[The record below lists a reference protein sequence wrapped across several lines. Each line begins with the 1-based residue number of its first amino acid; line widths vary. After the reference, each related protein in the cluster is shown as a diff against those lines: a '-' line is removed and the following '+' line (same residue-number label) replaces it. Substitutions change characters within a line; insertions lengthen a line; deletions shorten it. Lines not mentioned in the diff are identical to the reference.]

1 MFRIREYQSILFIM
15 SRDTLTDIITSIRNA
30 EMNKKRT
37 VRIESTNIT
46 ENIVKILLREGFIE
60 NVRKHR
66 ESNNIFFVLTL
77 RHRNNRKKK
86 YSHRKIIINNFKKIS
101 LPGLR
106 IYSNYQRIP
115 RILGGMGIVIL
126 STSRGIMT
134 DREARFEKIGG
145 EILCYIW

>member
-1 MFRIREYQSILFIM
+1 MGK
-15 SRDTLTDIITSIRNA
+15 DTIADIITLIRNA
-30 EMNKKRT
+30 DMNRKRT
-37 VRIESTNIT
+37 VQIPLTNII
-46 ENIVKILLREGFIE
+46 EKIVKILLREGFVE

-66 ESNNIFFVLTL
+66 ENNKYFLVLTL
-77 RHRNNRKKK
+77 RYRRNRKGSSKTFLNLK
-86 YSHRKIIINNFKKIS
+86 RIS
-101 LPGLR
+101 TPGLR

-134 DREARFEKIGG
+134 DREARLERIGG

>member
-1 MFRIREYQSILFIM
+1 MG
-15 SRDTLTDIITSIRNA
+15 RDTIADIITSIRNA
-30 EMNKKRT
+30 DMNRKGM
-37 VRIESTNIT
+37 VRIASTNIT

-66 ESNNIFFVLTL
+66 ESNKYFLVLTL
-77 RHRNNRKKK
+77 RHRRNRKGPCKTVLNLK
-86 YSHRKIIINNFKKIS
+86 RIS
-101 LPGLR
+101 RPGLR
-106 IYSNYQRIP
+106 IYSSYQRIP

-134 DREARFEKIGG
+134 DREARLEGIGG